1 MSDLIRNIRIA
12 VVPVIL
18 LFGMTGIPANA
29 QIDPTP
35 RPITNGLLQAIE
47 TEISTLFEANRRCVV
62 RIHTIYGPVE
72 DDASLGFGN
81 GYTHGTGFL
90 IDADG
95 HVLTVDKAVKGAGR
109 IRVTMADGSISQ
121 AVFVASDPTSDVAVI
136 RVANAPPDH
145 ITYGDSDNI
154 RIGHYSFILGNAF
167 GQLLPSI
174 GSVYEVNEGED
185 LIQITSSVYPS
196 YGGAPVFDSSGNVM
210 GMVWAAP
217 LYAQERNVLAGVS
230 ELPTTVFV
238 IPINRAKRIAT
249 TLIERGQMT
258 YGWLGVEVDR
268 ETHPVVVTDVAEGGP
283 AWRSGIRP
291 GDQIVAYNGKP
302 VAGPFHL
309 ERLVMETSPGNSVPI
324 RVKRESITVSTEA
337 QVVGRQTSSS
347 VTHPYGRLGGIQRH
361 QGSSE
366 RGLGLSD
373 LQTEQELFQQIQT
386 LEREI
391 GKLRY
396 LMQKQ

>member
-1 MSDLIRNIRIA
+1 MSDLIRNIRIV

-29 QIDPTP
+29 QTDPAP
-35 RPITNGLLQAIE
+35 RPTSGLLQAIE
-47 TEISTLFEANRRCVV
+47 TEISSLLEANRRCVV

-72 DDASLGFGN
+72 DEASLGFGN

-95 HVLTVDKAVKGAGR
+95 HVLTVDKAVKGASR
-109 IRVTMADGSISQ
+109 IRVTLADGSISQ

-136 RVANAPPDH
+136 RVANSPPDH

-210 GMVWAAP
+210 GVVWAAP
-217 LYAQERNVLAGVS
+217 LYTQDRSVLAGVS
-230 ELPTTVFV
+230 ELPTSVFV
-238 IPINRAKRIAT
+238 IPINRARRIAT
-249 TLIERGQMT
+249 TLIKQGQMT

-268 ETHPVVVTDVAEGGP
+268 DTHPVVVTDVAEGGP

-309 ERLVMETSPGNSVPI
+309 ERLVMDTPPGNSVPI
-324 RVKRESITVSTEA
+324 RVRRESITVSTEA
-337 QVVGRQTSSS
+337 LVAGRQTTS
-347 VTHPYGRLGGIQRH
+347 VTNPYGQMVGIQRE
-361 QGSSE
+361 QGPSG
-366 RGLGLSD
+366 RGSGLSD
-373 LQTEQELFQQIQT
+373 LQTEQELFEQIQT

-391 GKLRY
+391 GKLRF

>member
-1 MSDLIRNIRIA
+1 
-12 VVPVIL
+12 
-18 LFGMTGIPANA
+18 
-29 QIDPTP
+29 
-35 RPITNGLLQAIE
+35 
-47 TEISTLFEANRRCVV
+47 
-62 RIHTIYGPVE
+62 
-72 DDASLGFGN
+72 
-81 GYTHGTGFL
+81 
-90 IDADG
+90 
-95 HVLTVDKAVKGAGR
+95 
-109 IRVTMADGSISQ
+109 MA
-121 AVFVASDPTSDVAVI
+121 
-136 RVANAPPDH
+136 
-145 ITYGDSDNI
+145 Y
-154 RIGHYSFILGNAF
+154 
-167 GQLLPSI
+167 
-174 GSVYEVNEGED
+174 
-185 LIQITSSVYPS
+185 
-196 YGGAPVFDSSGNVM
+196 
-210 GMVWAAP
+210 P

-230 ELPTTVFV
+230 ELPTSVFV

-249 TLIERGQMT
+249 TLIEQGQMI

-309 ERLVMETSPGNSVPI
+309 ERLVMETPPGNSVPI

-337 QVVGRQTSSS
+337 QVVGRQTASSA
-347 VTHPYGRLGGIQRH
+347 THPDGRRLGGIQRH